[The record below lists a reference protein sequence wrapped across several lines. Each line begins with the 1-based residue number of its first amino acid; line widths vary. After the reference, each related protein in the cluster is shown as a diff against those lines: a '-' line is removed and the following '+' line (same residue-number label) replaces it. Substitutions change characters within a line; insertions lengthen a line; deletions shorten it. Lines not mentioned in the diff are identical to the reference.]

1 MSHPLLV
8 EAYLKLPQPQSGDDP
23 DLLEAGMQDAMRA
36 FRDEVRAKYT
46 EGTLQRLLQA
56 APESVRR
63 AAALALGLVG
73 TMRSNQRLAAALRD
87 PDRLVRKFAAD
98 SLWEIWFR
106 GTSPDLARQ
115 LRQATALPDAAQ
127 ILGALDDLI
136 REFPDF
142 AEAYNQRAILLF
154 RRGDYGKSVSDCEA
168 ALRLNPFHFGA
179 ASGLGQC
186 YVRMN
191 KPRAAL
197 RAFRQALEINPDLVN
212 LKDTITGLEAA
223 LGDGF
228 RERDAD

>member
-1 MSHPLLV
+1 MSQSLLV
-8 EAYLKLPQPQSGDDP
+8 DLYLKLPQPQPGDDP
-23 DLLEAGMQDAMRA
+23 DLLHAGMQDAMRA
-36 FRDEVRAKYT
+36 FRTEVTARYT

-56 APESVRR
+56 GAETPRR

-98 SLWEIWFR
+98 SLWEVWFR

-115 LRQATALPDAAQ
+115 LRQATALPDVAQ
-127 ILGALDDLI
+127 MIAALDDLI
-136 REFPDF
+136 RETPDF

-154 RRGDYGKSVSDCEA
+154 RRGEYGKSVSDCEA

-197 RAFRQALEINPDLVN
+197 RAFRQALDINPSLDHLRDAVKA
-212 LKDTITGLEAA
+212 LKDA
-223 LGDGF
+223 LGGDG
-228 RERDAD
+228 E